1 MHISLKHLRF
11 LSLLLV
17 FDGSLIIFRNLF
29 VGTSWEPLASLDNIV
44 MYRSHTFLFLIWNLF
59 LALIPFVLALGIY
72 HYRDQKP
79 AKWLLWPSI
88 LVWLVFL
95 PNAPYLITDLIQIRP
110 RAFMP
115 LWYDTFTFFAFAWS
129 GLLFGIGSLQLIAAV
144 LEEKWGSRWSLL
156 VILSV
161 ILLCGFGIAAGRFL
175 RWNSWDLLAQPFMII
190 DDIYSLFV
198 NPLTYKNIWGMA
210 MLFSAFLSI
219 VFLSSKNQIL
229 CDQQS

>member
-11 LSLLLV
+11 LCLLLF
-17 FDGSLIIFRNLF
+17 FDGCLILFRNLF
-29 VGTSWEPLASLDNIV
+29 VGTSWEPLASLDNIIT
-44 MYRSHTFLFLIWNLF
+44 YRSHTFLFLIWNLF
-59 LALIPFVLALGIY
+59 LSVIPFALALGIY
-72 HYRDQKP
+72 HYRNQKY

-88 LVWLVFL
+88 LLWLAFL
-95 PNAPYLITDLIQIRP
+95 PNAPYLITDLIHIRP

-129 GLLFGIGSLQLIAAV
+129 GLLFGIGSLQLIGAI
-144 LEEKWGSRWSLL
+144 LEEKWGSKWSLFA
-156 VILSV
+156 ILSV
-161 ILLCGFGIAAGRFL
+161 ILLCSFGIAAGRFL
-175 RWNSWDLLAQPFMII
+175 RWNSWDLLAQPFMIL
-190 DDIYSLFV
+190 DDISSLLV

-229 CDQQS
+229 CEQQ